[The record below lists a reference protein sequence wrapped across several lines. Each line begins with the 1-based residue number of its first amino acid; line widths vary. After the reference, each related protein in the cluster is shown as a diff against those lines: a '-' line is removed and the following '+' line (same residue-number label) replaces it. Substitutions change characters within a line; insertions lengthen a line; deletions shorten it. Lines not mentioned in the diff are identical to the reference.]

1 MTASAPIAGT
11 LRTIPDA
18 APALPPD
25 SGVPTHANFRS
36 VLEHYHASRESDA
49 NSDAPQ
55 NAREQKQKASDP
67 TATLT
72 VPQPV
77 TTAAEAPRLILPFTT
92 SFTLRQDAT
101 VSPDDSSNQNTA
113 PAADPSAA
121 SSGTANTSP
130 ATASLRSAFDL
141 HSFPAKIDNKKNILR
156 QDATT
161 SPDDASTQNTAAAA
175 DPSAASSETVNTSP
189 ATASLRSTFDLRSF
203 PAEIDNKPN
212 TFPQNLNTSPEDTSA
227 QNTVAAADP
236 SAASSGTA
244 NTSPPTA
251 GLRSTF
257 DLHSFPAEI
266 DNKPKGAHSGTQSKT
281 HAKSQANPQDSVPSQ
296 TITTRADLSAPVL
309 PVASSTTLDQAA
321 TAVTNSST
329 VNVAPN
335 TATTSTLDRAVSI
348 LATTRNAAYQYHS
361 SHEADPAPVGT
372 SRATQQPQPQ
382 KVSDPTAAIIVP
394 VPATETEA
402 PQRLIHVPAASS
414 TPKQDTPAAQSS
426 SAFAPDSSAASA
438 TDSKT
443 AMPPAIERADDTTA
457 TQPTGSLAF
466 AARLIP
472 TEETPAPAPT
482 PEASRIIDS
491 QTRVQTVLQSAA
503 PATAK
508 QIAAEADLPADTH
521 SGESG
526 SQSDKE
532 NRFVKP
538 EMVLPQTHVALQDQT
553 TAAPVSH
560 ASASPL
566 TPAARMDQVQEPPA
580 TPPSGN
586 HDITLRIPDSN
597 TEQGTAVRFVERAG
611 EVHVSVR
618 TADAEMAQTLRGGL
632 NDLVNRLEDG
642 GIRTQVWQPGTDT
655 STSQND
661 SHHPFADPDGS
672 NGRQYSSGSNS
683 EPESKQQNKPRWVEE
698 LEGSIGNPNFKET
711 TQLPWQA

>member
-11 LRTIPDA
+11 VRTIPDA

-49 NSDAPQ
+49 NSDDAQ
-55 NAREQKQKASDP
+55 SAREQKQKDSDP
-67 TATLT
+67 TAALS

-77 TTAAEAPRLILPFTT
+77 TPAAEAPRLILPFIT

-101 VSPDDSSNQNTA
+101 VSPDDSSTQNTV
-113 PAADPSAA
+113 PAAGPSAA

-130 ATASLRSAFDL
+130 AAANLRSAFDL
-141 HSFPAKIDNKKNILR
+141 HSFPAKIV
-156 QDATT
+156 
-161 SPDDASTQNTAAAA
+161 TA
-175 DPSAASSETVNTSP
+175 NTSP
-189 ATASLRSTFDLRSF
+189 ATASLRSTFDFPSF
-203 PAEIDNKPN
+203 PTEIGNKPN
-212 TFPQNLNTSPEDTSA
+212 TLPQNLNTSPEDISA

-236 SAASSGTA
+236 SAVSSETA
-244 NTSPPTA
+244 NTSPSIA
-251 GLRSTF
+251 SLRSTF

-281 HAKSQANPQDSVPSQ
+281 HAKSKPNSQDAVPSQ
-296 TITTRADLSAPVL
+296 TITARAYSSTPVL

-329 VNVAPN
+329 VNVAPD
-335 TATTSTLDRAVSI
+335 TATTSTMDRAASI
-348 LATTRNAAYQYHS
+348 LATTHNAAYQYRS
-361 SHEADPAPVGT
+361 SHEADPAPAGT

-394 VPATETEA
+394 VPATQTEA

-443 AMPPAIERADDTTA
+443 AMPPAIERADDTNA

-466 AARLIP
+466 AAKLIP
-472 TEETPAPAPT
+472 TEETPVPAPA

-491 QTRVQTVLQSAA
+491 QTRVQTVLQSATF
-503 PATAK
+503 ATAK

-521 SGESG
+521 SGQGG

-532 NRFVKP
+532 NRFAKP
-538 EMVLPQTHVALQDQT
+538 EMVLPQTHVAFQDQT
-553 TAAPVSH
+553 TAAAASH
-560 ASASPL
+560 ASANPL

-580 TPPSGN
+580 TPSSGN

-597 TEQGTAVRFVERAG
+597 TEQGTAIRFVERAG

-618 TADAEMAQTLRGGL
+618 TGDAEMAQTLRGGL
-632 NDLVNRLEDG
+632 SDLVNRLEDG

-698 LEGSIGNPNFKET
+698 LEGSIGHPNFKET